1 MRHKQETNSDHFARW
16 PQQSSTWPR
25 CCRPNRPPRLAP
37 VSTVCLPRVDTCIHI
52 LPSYLAATQ
61 VTLEIQTRHA
71 SDVFK
76 VDSVADVTLLH
87 VQFSYQDI
95 LNVLSTNLT
104 PLSHLIIKIKI
115 LFGMA
120 HLYRFLKCERAIA
133 TMLHGFHVWSRRFLH
148 LNKSDLLFTPD
159 TPGHGA
165 RHRAGP
171 RGLAPLPALRHAHL
185 RLPGRAETIHRF
197 LQSCRRSLLGPSPGW
212 KRLF

>member
-52 LPSYLAATQ
+52 LPSYLAATH

-115 LFGMA
+115 LFGMV
-120 HLYRFLKCERAIA
+120 HLYSMKGPLLQCY
-133 TMLHGFHVWSRRFLH
+133 MVSM
-148 LNKSDLLFTPD
+148 SDPEDSYIWIRPICYLPQIPQDTGPD
-159 TPGHGA
+159 TA
-165 RHRAGP
+165 RDHEGWLLSP
-171 RGLAPLPALRHAHL
+171 RSATPTSDYQVELQ
-185 RLPGRAETIHRF
+185 TIHRF

>member
-1 MRHKQETNSDHFARW
+1 MTTAVQHLATLLQTQPTSEAGSSFNSLITTGDLQPASFI
-16 PQQSSTWPR
+16 SLTSELDTSTH
-25 CCRPNRPPRLAP
+25 
-37 VSTVCLPRVDTCIHI
+37 T

-115 LFGMA
+115 LFGMV

-133 TMLHGFHVWSRRFLH
+133 TMLHGFHV
-148 LNKSDLLFTPD
+148 
-159 TPGHGA
+159 
-165 RHRAGP
+165 
-171 RGLAPLPALRHAHL
+171 
-185 RLPGRAETIHRF
+185 
-197 LQSCRRSLLGPSPGW
+197 
-212 KRLF
+212 

>member
-95 LNVLSTNLT
+95 LNVASTHLT
-104 PLSHLIIKIKI
+104 PLSHLNNQNQNTFWHGPPLYI
-115 LFGMA
+115 LKVWKGQQWLQCYILLDFA
-120 HLYRFLKCERAIA
+120 K
-133 TMLHGFHVWSRRFLH
+133 HGFHVWSRRFLH
-148 LNKSDLLFTPD
+148 LNTSDLLFTPD

-185 RLPGRAETIHRF
+185 RLPGRAANDPSVFTIM
-197 LQSCRRSLLGPSPGW
+197 
-212 KRLF
+212 

>member
-95 LNVLSTNLT
+95 LNVASTHLT
-104 PLSHLIIKIKI
+104 PLSHLNNQNQNIFWNGPPLKI
-115 LFGMA
+115 LKVWKGHCYNATWFPC
-120 HLYRFLKCERAIA
+120 LIQKILTSEYVRFVIYPRYPR
-133 TMLHGFHVWSRRFLH
+133 TRGP
-148 LNKSDLLFTPD
+148 TPRG
-159 TPGHGA
+159 TT
-165 RHRAGP
+165 RAGSSP
-171 RGLAPLPALRHAHL
+171 RAPPRPPPTT
-185 RLPGRAETIHRF
+185 R
-197 LQSCRRSLLGPSPGW
+197 
-212 KRLF
+212 

>member
-115 LFGMA
+115 LFGMV

-133 TMLHGFHVWSRRFLH
+133 TMLHIARLRQTWFPCLIQKILTSEYVRFVIYPRYPRTRGP
-148 LNKSDLLFTPD
+148 TPRG
-159 TPGHGA
+159 TA
-165 RHRAGP
+165 RAGSSLRVPP
-171 RGLAPLPALRHAHL
+171 RPPPTTR
-185 RLPGRAETIHRF
+185 
-197 LQSCRRSLLGPSPGW
+197 
-212 KRLF
+212 